1 MGAISH
7 VEEIAMEFVE
17 EDRKMNHNSKQAKPN
32 QMTEKL
38 KEGELENNTAS
49 QNVVEEKKFAP
60 NPET

>member
-1 MGAISH
+1 MDLA
-7 VEEIAMEFVE
+7 E